1 MHCALK
7 MPVLKCSCNFEEIAS
22 CFTPVES
29 VKTCVEKT
37 FVPLVAYNTLHGK
50 I

>member
-1 MHCALK
+1 MPVK
-7 MPVLKCSCNFEEIAS
+7 MPVSKCSCNFEEIAL

-29 VKTCVEKT
+29 VKTSVEKT
-37 FVPLVAYNTLHGK
+37 FVPPGGYNTLHGK